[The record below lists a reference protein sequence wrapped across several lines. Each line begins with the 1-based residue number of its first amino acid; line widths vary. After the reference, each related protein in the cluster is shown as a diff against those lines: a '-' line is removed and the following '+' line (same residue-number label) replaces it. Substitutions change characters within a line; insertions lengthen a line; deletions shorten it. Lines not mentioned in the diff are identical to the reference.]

1 MGWGRAGW
9 AGRTSVA
16 KGRVRPG
23 VRGGSLG
30 SRRQAAGTAGLCV
43 DPVAPKGGCDVGR
56 CVDKAMGSTVGH

>member
-1 MGWGRAGW
+1 M
-9 AGRTSVA
+9 A

-30 SRRQAAGTAGLCV
+30 SGRQAAGTAGLCV